1 MVTRPNGKK
10 ATRLCRCGYLSDAE
24 RACSRAPR
32 CARDYQSRISGP
44 MFDRI
49 DMHIEVPAVSAS
61 DLRLPPP
68 AEVAARAAAARDIQ
82 TERYRGLATKGQP
95 ICTNA
100 QADGEL
106 LQHVAQPD
114 SAGETLLTEATER
127 MKLSARSYH
136 RMLRVA
142 RTLADMEEVEKV
154 TRIHIAEALSYR
166 RLDLGQ

>member
-1 MVTRPNGKK
+1 
-10 ATRLCRCGYLSDAE
+10 
-24 RACSRAPR
+24 
-32 CARDYQSRISGP
+32 

-68 AEVAARAAAARDIQ
+68 SEGSAEVSARVLRTRNIQ
-82 TERYRGLATKGQP
+82 KERYRGLAPNGQP
-95 ICTNA
+95 IRTNA

-106 LQHVAQPD
+106 LQRVAQPD
-114 SAGETLLTEATER
+114 AAGEALLVQATER

-142 RTLADMEEVEKV
+142 RTLA
-154 TRIHIAEALSYR
+154 
-166 RLDLGQ
+166 

>member
-1 MVTRPNGKK
+1 
-10 ATRLCRCGYLSDAE
+10 
-24 RACSRAPR
+24 
-32 CARDYQSRISGP
+32 

-49 DMHIEVPAVSAS
+49 DMHIEVPAVSAA

-68 AEVAARAAAARDIQ
+68 AEGSAEIAARVLRARNIQ
-82 TERYRGLATKGQP
+82 KERYHGLAPNGQP
-95 ICTNA
+95 IRTNA

-106 LQHVAQPD
+106 LQKAAQPD
-114 SAGETLLTEATER
+114 AAGEALLAQATER

-142 RTLADMEEVEKV
+142 RTLADMEGQEQV
-154 TRIHIAEALSYR
+154 TRVHIAEALSYR

>member
-1 MVTRPNGKK
+1 
-10 ATRLCRCGYLSDAE
+10 
-24 RACSRAPR
+24 
-32 CARDYQSRISGP
+32 

-68 AEVAARAAAARDIQ
+68 AEGSAEIAARVIRTRNIQ
-82 TERYRGLATKGQP
+82 MERYRGLAPNGQT
-95 ICTNA
+95 IRTNA

-106 LQHVAQPD
+106 LQRVAQPD
-114 SAGETLLTEATER
+114 SAGEALLAEATER